1 MNSPIAMTVSALC
14 VASLV
19 LGASAETVFVQD
31 REVFVH
37 DANYDKGKMPPY
49 TLEDP
54 LVFAD
59 GRRVSSAA
67 DWTERRREILDIF
80 AKEMY
85 GAEPPAPEALVT
97 ELVDEKDVIDGHA
110 LRRQYKM
117 WFRADKSGPCITWAM
132 WIPKAAKKPVPVISF
147 LNYRG
152 NHELVPDED
161 IPVQQGWTRAGE
173 KYGVTNH
180 TSSAMTRGVMQDPN
194 KASVFPVGMIVAR
207 GFAVMS
213 ACYCEVS
220 PDPER
225 TETEPRFMQNPFAY
239 TGVFELWGKRDPART
254 DDVTALG
261 AWAWALSRGLD
272 LAERIPELDAKRAV
286 VTGCSRLGK
295 AALIAAA
302 RDERFAVCVPNQTG
316 GGGVTLAK
324 RDYGENISTENRY
337 FTHWY
342 CRAYAKYAEAPWK
355 TMPFDQHLF
364 IACIAPRALLVEGFD
379 SRWFDTEGEYLS
391 VKAASPVWTFLGK
404 DGMPDVAWPA
414 DYDTSAVGRHLGYVR
429 RAGKH
434 GISAYDWM
442 WLMDFADGVFGR
454 CSK

>member
-1 MNSPIAMTVSALC
+1 MTNAKIKCYHSYNNMNSPIAMTVSALC

-180 TSSAMTRGVMQDPN
+180 TSRRTR
-194 KASVFPVGMIVAR
+194 ASSSCGGSETNPAPTTRPRSAR
-207 GFAVMS
+207 GHGRFRADSTSRS
-213 ACYCEVS
+213 AFRS
-220 PDPER
+220 WTR
-225 TETEPRFMQNPFAY
+225 N
-239 TGVFELWGKRDPART
+239 
-254 DDVTALG
+254 
-261 AWAWALSRGLD
+261 
-272 LAERIPELDAKRAV
+272 
-286 VTGCSRLGK
+286 
-295 AALIAAA
+295 
-302 RDERFAVCVPNQTG
+302 
-316 GGGVTLAK
+316 
-324 RDYGENISTENRY
+324 
-337 FTHWY
+337 
-342 CRAYAKYAEAPWK
+342 AP
-355 TMPFDQHLF
+355 L
-364 IACIAPRALLVEGFD
+364 
-379 SRWFDTEGEYLS
+379 
-391 VKAASPVWTFLGK
+391 
-404 DGMPDVAWPA
+404 
-414 DYDTSAVGRHLGYVR
+414 
-429 RAGKH
+429 
-434 GISAYDWM
+434 
-442 WLMDFADGVFGR
+442 
-454 CSK
+454 